1 MRLAV
6 DPQIELPVH
15 PVNSELVDNGRLDP
29 EALVLSSV
37 RFVDDCSLPSGLV
50 RSRAALQMEI
60 LALRHQPNVLQRS
73 VKRPRLSAGDRWL
86 WAWLSRNWAEWGG
99 IS

>member
-50 RSRAALQMEI
+50 SEPCRAADGNPGASSSAECAAAFGEATPLERWRS
-60 LALRHQPNVLQRS
+60 LALGLAVPQL
-73 VKRPRLSAGDRWL
+73 G
-86 WAWLSRNWAEWGG
+86 
-99 IS
+99 